1 MFFHVDAQ
9 SLDTTIRRG
18 APKVAALVLLDHVM
32 SHCVVLEMAFR
43 HERLAAKREHARVWS
58 VVLVTYYKK
67 DGLT

>member
-1 MFFHVDAQ
+1 
-9 SLDTTIRRG
+9 
-18 APKVAALVLLDHVM
+18 LVLLDHVM